1 MLFFKLIFQ
10 IITNFRREISVMKNN
25 VMKKKTV
32 SPSLLLDK
40 QVI

>member
-10 IITNFRREISVMKNN
+10 IVPNFQREISVMKNS

-32 SPSLLLDK
+32 SPSLILDK